1 MVALASSYLD
11 QPVPRALA
19 AIGEV
24 GLTGEIRS
32 VNQLENRISE
42 VARLGFRR
50 CLIPKYRY
58 SELQAPA
65 DLTLIPVGN
74 IGDAL
79 RGVFHPE

>member
-1 MVALASSYLD
+1 M
-11 QPVPRALA
+11 PRDLA

-50 CLIPKYRY
+50 CLIPKYRH
-58 SELQAPA
+58 SELRAPA

-79 RGVFHPE
+79 RGVFRPE

>member
-1 MVALASSYLD
+1 M
-11 QPVPRALA
+11 
-19 AIGEV
+19 
-24 GLTGEIRS
+24 
-32 VNQLENRISE
+32 NQLENRISE